1 MSKIQIFIAGAKGLK
16 EQRLLLKALA
26 NDLNDEYNKKGRDT
40 TIIMKSYEN
49 FGDRQEDYN
58 HYIENEAD
66 LVLFVLDGKIGK
78 NTENEFKLAT
88 KKLNKDKRPKIK
100 VFLRSFENETEDIR
114 HIEILM
120 NTLLNSYYIEYKNNE
135 ELVLKAKGRI
145 RTFVRDKIKAERH
158 DVIKKVKNNK
168 KMLLASISSI
178 AVASLIVFLC
188 CLNYFSTHYPR
199 QIVQLAGGGSVY
211 RYIADVLKVDV
222 KDDPSLLYT
231 NMPSGSSWALLKEDL
246 VTRKGHTQEHLTD
259 SNRFF
264 TVSFSA
270 SRIDDAD
277 FINFY
282 TKNKERGALVEYHLT
297 SDTLVV
303 YAKEELK
310 KRLTF
315 AKNVITPKELSE
327 WIKDPKITCYVT
339 NYTSGTRNE
348 YMKGLKDSTL
358 LPEHYENI
366 FYDTNEYE
374 DLSMGPFCLL
384 GSQVYTIKEWA
395 DRNMVKLFFVDE
407 NGKNYKKDMFIYF
420 NAFKD
425 KEKKANFIIPKAV
438 IEFLK
443 KINAR
448 GIENITTAP
457 FNYNIEEARAG
468 VIINYDSI
476 PMVKE
481 AIAKGKSK

>member
-1 MSKIQIFIAGAKGLK
+1 MSKIQIFIAGAKRLK

-26 NDLNDEYNKKGRDT
+26 NDLNDEYNKKGRDI

-58 HYIENEAD
+58 NYIEHEAD
-66 LVLFVLDGKIGK
+66 LVLFVLDGRIGK
-78 NTENEFKLAT
+78 NTENEFKLAA
-88 KKLNKDKRPKIK
+88 KKLDKDKRPKIK
-100 VFLRSFENETEDIR
+100 VFLKSFEENTEDIK

-145 RTFVRDKIKAERH
+145 RTFVRDKVKEERYN
-158 DVIKKVKNNK
+158 VIKKARNNR
-168 KMLLASISSI
+168 KMLVSSVSSVV
-178 AVASLIVFLC
+178 VASLIMFFVF
-188 CLNYFSTHYPR
+188 LNYFTTHYPR

-211 RYIADVLKVDV
+211 RYIADVLNVDV
-222 KDDPSLLYT
+222 KDDPSLLYA
-231 NMPSGSSWALLKEDL
+231 NMPTGSSWALLKEDL
-246 VTRKGHTQEHLTD
+246 VTRKGHTQEHLKD

-264 TVSFSA
+264 TVSLLA
-270 SRIDDAD
+270 TRINDAD

-282 TKNKERGALVEYHLT
+282 KRNCDKGALVEYHLT
-297 SDTLVV
+297 SDTLAV
-303 YAKEELK
+303 YAKGELK
-310 KRLTF
+310 EKLTSD
-315 AKNVITPKELSE
+315 KNVITPKELSE

-358 LPEHYENI
+358 IPEHYEYI
-366 FYDTNEYE
+366 YYDTNEYE
-374 DLSMGPFCLL
+374 ELNIGPFCLL
-384 GSQVYTIKEWA
+384 GSQFYTINEWA
-395 DRNMVKLFFVDE
+395 NRNMVKLFFVDE
-407 NGKNYKKDMFIYF
+407 DGKNYKKDMFLYF
-420 NAFKD
+420 NVFKD
-425 KEKKANFIIPKAV
+425 NEKKSNFIIPNAV
-438 IEFLK
+438 IKFLK

-448 GIENITTAP
+448 GIENVTTAP
-457 FNYNIEEARAG
+457 FNYNIEEARDG

-476 PMVKE
+476 PMIKE